1 MYSLRSPGIAVKKL
15 ILVNCGIS
23 GFESPASEYTEL
35 TLSLDEALIDHPNAT
50 FLAYAQGN
58 SMLGIGIH
66 DGDVLV
72 CDRAV
77 TPRQNDPVVVALNG
91 ELCCKLLDIRGRRL
105 LSAHPACPPVAISET
120 DQLSVEAVITRS
132 IRCHRP
138 SPVLR

>member
-1 MYSLRSPGIAVKKL
+1 MTVPV
-15 ILVNCGIS
+15 LVSCGIS

-35 TLSLDEALIDHPNAT
+35 ELSLDEALIEHPNAT

-58 SMLGIGIH
+58 SMVGIGIH
-66 DGDVLV
+66 DGDLLV

-77 TPRQNDPVVVALNG
+77 SPRQNDPVVVALNG

-105 LSAHPACPPVAISET
+105 LSADPSCAPVPISDN
-120 DQLSVEAVITRS
+120 DQLSIEAVVIRS
-132 IRCHRP
+132 VRCHRP